1 MEIAFKMTN
10 QKHAFWQALIIT
22 ILIFSTGILTG
33 VLLENSRTAKI
44 SDLYDLSEISLLDIR
59 LQTEIYSLGQFN
71 CQQAINE
78 NIAFADRIF
87 EEAKILDRYKKAS
100 RLTKQIQLEHKK
112 YDMLRTMLLLNSIKI
127 KQKCKNTYYE
137 VVYFYD
143 FNEPSFDTKAK
154 QNVFSKLLAELKQEK
169 GNEILLIPLA
179 ADNGISSI
187 NLLLEQYQIT
197 EDQLPLIL
205 INREQ
210 KITELQTIEELLT
223 RFE

>member
-1 MEIAFKMTN
+1 LEIAFKMTN

>member
-1 MEIAFKMTN
+1 
-10 QKHAFWQALIIT
+10 
-22 ILIFSTGILTG
+22 
-33 VLLENSRTAKI
+33 
-44 SDLYDLSEISLLDIR
+44 
-59 LQTEIYSLGQFN
+59 
-71 CQQAINE
+71 
-78 NIAFADRIF
+78 
-87 EEAKILDRYKKAS
+87 
-100 RLTKQIQLEHKK
+100 
-112 YDMLRTMLLLNSIKI
+112 MLLLNSIKI